1 MSGENISVSGG
12 ENAPGEVPS
21 PELSMDAPE
30 PWADWET
37 RLCLWSLGLGFAGLV
52 VLGVLVN
59 VFIL

>member
-30 PWADWET
+30 PWEGWET
-37 RLCLWSLGLGFAGLV
+37 RLCLWSLGLGFTGLV